1 MDFWI
6 ILGFIGT
13 IYLILEISFYFIVSF
28 VRKHFQWLIIKSDEN
43 PSFSKEGLSKFIS
56 QGYDSELGWIRKPNT
71 SSKEK
76 NKNFFSEW
84 SINNKGSR
92 TNPGFEDQNSLISCY
107 GDSFTFCR
115 QVNDDETWEHF
126 LSQAN
131 NSNVQNFGVGNYGI
145 DQSLL
150 RLKREFVNNP
160 TKIVIIGVVPDTIS
174 RIMSYWKHYYE
185 YGNTFAFKPKFKL
198 DNGKLILLPNKIDD
212 PKKFD
217 TVENYLKEIQKEDF
231 FYKLKFSKE
240 IIKFPYV
247 FRLLK
252 NFKRNFRII
261 YWVLLIQLKKS
272 QGKETSH
279 LAWNPMKPIMD
290 INLNWR
296 LSLYNNKDSLA
307 VFYSILEEY
316 SIFSIKENF
325 IPIFTLI
332 PQKDDLIFIKNN
344 SNYLNNFLNSLNGI
358 QNLHVIDILTELI
371 NEPNLDEL
379 FSDDNEYGGHPNKK
393 GNKLISK
400 VIQNYL
406 VKENLLK
413 N

>member
-6 ILGFIGT
+6 ILVSFVIF
-13 IYLILEISFYFIVSF
+13 YFILEFSFYFIVSF
-28 VRKHFQWLIIKSDEN
+28 VRKHFQWLIVKSDEN
-43 PSFSKEGLSKFIS
+43 PSFSKEGLSKFIL
-56 QGYDSELGWIRKPNT
+56 QGYDSKLGWVRKPNT
-71 SSKEK
+71 SNKEK
-76 NKNFFSEW
+76 NTFSSSEW

-92 TNPGFEDQNSLISCY
+92 TNPGFEDLHSLISCY

-126 LSQAN
+126 LSQIN
-131 NSNVQNFGVGNYGI
+131 NDNVQNFGVGNYGI

-150 RLKREFVNNP
+150 RLKKEFINNP

-198 DNGKLILLPNKIDD
+198 ENGKLVLLPNKIDD
-212 PKKFD
+212 PKKFKSIK
-217 TVENYLKEIQKEDF
+217 NYLQEIQKEDY

-247 FRLLK
+247 LTLLK
-252 NFKRNFRII
+252 NLKRNFSII

-272 QGKETSH
+272 QNKKTSDIE
-279 LAWNPMKPIMD
+279 WNPNKLIMD

-296 LSLYNNKDSLA
+296 ISLYKNKDSLA
-307 VFYSILEEY
+307 LFYSILEEY
-316 SIFSIKENF
+316 VSFSIKENF
-325 IPIFTLI
+325 VPIFVLI

-344 SNYLNNFLNSLNGI
+344 SNFLNDFSNNIKKI
-358 QNLHVIDILTELI
+358 QNLHVIDILKPFI
-371 NEPNLDEL
+371 NEPNIDEL

-400 VIQNYL
+400 IIQDYL
-406 VKENLLK
+406 VNENLLK